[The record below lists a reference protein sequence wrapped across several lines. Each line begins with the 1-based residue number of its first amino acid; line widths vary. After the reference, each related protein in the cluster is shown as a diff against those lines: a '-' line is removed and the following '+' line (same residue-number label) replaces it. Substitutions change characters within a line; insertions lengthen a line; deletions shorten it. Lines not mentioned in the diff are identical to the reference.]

1 MENIVVRELNAL
13 LKGNYM
19 AIHGYEKFIQN
30 VKDPDAKSELQR
42 IQQEHK
48 ENAALIAERIQNL
61 GGVPEDGPGLMG
73 TMGELMNS
81 LKGVSGNTEFII
93 KDALESEDKGIKMA
107 EEIVRGD
114 MDQESRKLVEDI
126 LDVNRRHVSQLDSL
140 LH

>member
-1 MENIVVRELNAL
+1 MENTVVRELNAL

-30 VKDPDAKSELQR
+30 AKDPGAKSQLQR
-42 IQQEHK
+42 IQREHK
-48 ENAALIAERIQNL
+48 QNAALIAERIQNL
-61 GGVPEDGPGLMG
+61 GGIPENGSGLMG

-81 LKGVSGNTEFII
+81 LKGVSHNTEFII

-114 MDQESRKLVEDI
+114 MDSESRKLVEGI

>member
-1 MENIVVRELNAL
+1 MENTVVKELNAL

-30 VKDPDAKSELQR
+30 VEDPVAKNELQR
-42 IQQEHK
+42 IQKEHK
-48 ENAALIAERIQNL
+48 QNAAAIAERIQNL

-73 TMGELMNS
+73 TMGELMNR

-107 EEIVRGD
+107 EELVRGD
-114 MDQESRKLVEDI
+114 LDPESRKLVEDI
-126 LDVNRRHVSQLDSL
+126 LNVNRQHVSQLNNL
-140 LH
+140 LN

>member
-1 MENIVVRELNAL
+1 M
-13 LKGNYM
+13 
-19 AIHGYEKFIQN
+19 
-30 VKDPDAKSELQR
+30 
-42 IQQEHK
+42 
-48 ENAALIAERIQNL
+48 
-61 GGVPEDGPGLMG
+61 GLMG

-81 LKGVSGNTEFII
+81 LKGISGNTEFII

-126 LDVNRRHVSQLDSL
+126 LDVNRRHVSQLDNL

>member
-81 LKGVSGNTEFII
+81 LKGISGNTEFII

>member
-1 MENIVVRELNAL
+1 MENTVVKELNAL

-30 VKDPDAKSELQR
+30 VEDPVAKNELQR
-42 IQQEHK
+42 IQKEHK
-48 ENAALIAERIQNL
+48 QNAAAIAERIQNL

-73 TMGELMNS
+73 TMGELMNR

-107 EEIVRGD
+107 EELVRGD
-114 MDQESRKLVEDI
+114 LGPESRKLVEDI
-126 LDVNRRHVSQLDSL
+126 LNVNRQHVSQLNNL
-140 LH
+140 LN

>member
-1 MENIVVRELNAL
+1 MENTVVRELNAL

-61 GGVPEDGPGLMG
+61 GGVPEDGAGLMG
-73 TMGELMNS
+73 NMGELMNS
-81 LKGVSGNTEFII
+81 LKGISGNPIYHKGCIGERG
-93 KDALESEDKGIKMA
+93 KGIKMA

-114 MDQESRKLVEDI
+114 MDQESRKL
-126 LDVNRRHVSQLDSL
+126 
-140 LH
+140 

>member
-114 MDQESRKLVEDI
+114 MDSESRKLVEGI

>member
-1 MENIVVRELNAL
+1 MENTVVRELNAL

-81 LKGVSGNTEFII
+81 LKGISGNTEFII